1 MITPRFKLTQ
11 TASNVTIQIRAPYC
25 NLRELEVTVD
35 ENIFIF
41 YTSPYYLRLHLPGR
55 LVEDDFTQS
64 SFDSESGQFSFTIKK
79 AIDGEHFPDLDLI
92 TKLLTPKIEINEDN
106 RKITIVA
113 NEASEKS
120 QDELDE
126 EFGFALCGK
135 ENFNHVS
142 SEFKDVFEVDPREVN
157 LGQRHKM
164 RVQFEQGKFNIDHY
178 LSDYIENE
186 EILELISQESPYDK
200 LKVDEIQF
208 SDQELDFLKDLPNKT
223 YNLSETQVTYCHC
236 CLVDILYAYCY
247 DRRTTQFEGTS
258 ESGWTIV
265 KLAATFCWLDVFK
278 TPKDALVSA
287 FRRSVIY
294 PLYRNFQLNQTV
306 LTDLR
311 KLLDLGEKHII
322 KCLIEM
328 YHIFL
333 TGDCCR
339 YILNNLFIKDYIIY
353 IMKWDRT
360 KWREVVDQIKQVTIE
375 KSDLGL
381 NLQEIEDDVCQNFD
395 LNNLRIRDEDS
406 DDFSDSSSDDS
417 STESE

>member
-11 TASNVTIQIRAPYC
+11 TESTVTIQIRAPYC
-25 NLRELEVTVD
+25 NLGELEVTVD
-35 ENIFIF
+35 DDIFIF

-55 LVEDDFTQS
+55 LVEDNFSES
-64 SFDSESGQFSFTIKK
+64 SFDSDSGQFSFTIKK

-92 TKLLTPKIEINEDN
+92 TKLLTPKVEVTEDN

-113 NEASEKS
+113 NEGIKS
-120 QDELDE
+120 PDELNE

-142 SEFKDVFEVDPREVN
+142 AEFKDVFEVDPREVN

-186 EILELISQESPYDK
+186 EILELIALEAPWDK
-200 LKVDEIQF
+200 LKSDDVQF

-223 YNLSETQVTYCHC
+223 YNLSETQVNYCHC

-265 KLAATFCWLDVFK
+265 KLAATFCWLDVFQ

-294 PLYRNFQLNQTV
+294 PLYRNFELNRTV

-311 KLLDLGEKHII
+311 KLLDLGEKYII

-360 KWREVVDQIKQVTIE
+360 KWREVVEEIKQVTIE

-381 NLQEIEDDVCQNFD
+381 NLQEIEDDVCRNLD
-395 LNNLRIRDEDS
+395 LNNLQIRDDDS
-406 DDFSDSSSDDS
+406 DDFSDTSSDDS
-417 STESE
+417 STESD